1 MNINDDER
9 IENFKIYDSDRNE
22 LKWTTEPIDIGIEDI
37 ENIDDGLSL
46 EDLKW
51 RDSVSASFEFEYLN
65 IYDYLAISWL
75 DVLETYRN
83 FRRSE
88 FILRFG
94 DKKKRIKNFKN

>member
-1 MNINDDER
+1 MNINYDER
-9 IENFKIYDSDRNE
+9 IEKFRVYDSDGHE
-22 LKWTTEPIDIGIEDI
+22 LKWITEPTDIGIEDI

-51 RDSVSASFEFEYLN
+51 RDSVSSSFEFEYLN

-75 DVLETYRN
+75 DMLETYRN

-94 DKKKRIKNFKN
+94 DKKKKNKKF